1 METTLKRIVEFP
13 LENGDSILV
22 EVDEPA
28 ITDDRIGIRDEVV
41 QKATQTFE
49 SALDKIKPVANVIL
63 TKVRN
68 LNQPADEVE
77 VKFGIKISAEL
88 GAVVAS
94 GSGEVNYEITLKWK
108 HEPQNESSA

>member
-1 METTLKRIVEFP
+1 MKRIVEFP

-28 ITDDRIGIRDEVV
+28 LIDDRIGLRDEVV

-49 SALDKIKPVANVIL
+49 SALDKVRPVANVIL
-63 TKVRN
+63 NKIRN
-68 LNQPADEVE
+68 LHQPADEVE

-108 HEPQNESSA
+108 REP